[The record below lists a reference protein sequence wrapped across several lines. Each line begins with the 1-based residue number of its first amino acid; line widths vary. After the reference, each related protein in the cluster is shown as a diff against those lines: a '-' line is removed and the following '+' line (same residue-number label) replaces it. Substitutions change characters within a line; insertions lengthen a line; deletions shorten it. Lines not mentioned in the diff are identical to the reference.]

1 MAPGFVNRRE
11 EDPGDEVE
19 EALPETRYRSFL
31 APSMCFVICKEN
43 GEFLLYLH
51 FLRQFLS

>member
-1 MAPGFVNRRE
+1 MAPGFVNRRG

-31 APSMCFVICKEN
+31 VPSMCFVICKEN